1 MDLPGLMTILM
12 PLLLFLI
19 VYSMYADV
27 INAGLLRIARGLK
40 ALSDGLRRIRE
51 GKG

>member
-1 MDLPGLMTILM
+1 MNLPGLITILM

-27 INAGLLRIARGLK
+27 INAGLLRIAKGFK
-40 ALSDGLRRIRE
+40 ALSDGLRKIKE
-51 GKG
+51 GK